1 GSAFA
6 SEVIRR
12 ELELYKEA
20 DIPVVISMGSLA
32 ASGGYWI
39 STPADEIWATPST
52 ITGSIGAF
60 AVVPVIDRSMNAL
73 GLNTD
78 GVDTTPLSSAFR
90 LDKPLSDQA
99 KSIFQS
105 QIDFLYNEFLQIVS
119 EGRNLSMEQL
129 EPIAGGRVWTGTQAL
144 DLGLVDHLG
153 GQFDAINSAATMAG
167 IADNYQVH
175 RIEPQLSLLEQL
187 FRDLFG
193 QLSVQLA
200 SMSSSTNWYQKIAT
214 LFTEVPDQTSILL
227 SDPQN
232 QYLHC
237 GQCVLD
243 I

>member
-1 GSAFA
+1 MS
-6 SEVIRR
+6 SV
-12 ELELYKEA
+12 
-20 DIPVVISMGSLA
+20 A

-60 AVVPVIDRSMNAL
+60 AVVPVVDRSLGSL

-90 LDKPLSDQA
+90 LDRPLSDQA

-105 QIDFLYNEFLQIVS
+105 QIDYLYSEFLDIVS
-119 EGRNLSMEQL
+119 DGRGMTMEQL

-153 GQFDAINSAATMAG
+153 DQFDAIESAASLAS
-167 IADNYQVH
+167 ISDNYQVH
-175 RIEPQLSLLEQL
+175 RIEPRLTFIEQL

-193 QLSVQLA
+193 QLSIVLA
-200 SMSSSTNWYQKIAT
+200 SMSSDQSWYQKVVS
-214 LFTEVPDQTSILL
+214 LFIEAPEPVNLLL

-237 GQCVLD
+237 SQCLLD